1 MSKRIADHEQRRD
14 ALDTSRSF
22 IVQAPAGSGK
32 TTLLIQRY
40 LKLLAI
46 AQQPEEIIAITFT
59 RKAAAEMRNRIMDAF
74 KLATGEMPEQDHE
87 QQLWKIAREAS
98 KRDEQEGWQL
108 RNNPGRLRIQT
119 IDSLTSQLVRMMP
132 MLSQSGGALS
142 PTDRAM
148 PLYREAA
155 RNTLLEIE
163 SRNEWSETVAELLIH
178 LDNNFNK
185 VEELLAGMLG
195 KRDQWLRLIAA
206 GTDQQQRQLLE
217 STLEKLVL
225 DALEQLVKAD
235 TNNIIPQLVEQAHF
249 SAQQLQANNKPQQ
262 DWSCYLEQTDTPLP
276 VAHEISRWQA
286 LAELVL
292 VKSGDTLRKQ
302 ATITIGFPPDY
313 KEEKKTF
320 MALLDQI
327 RQQPELLHAI
337 TQLRKLPA
345 ASYSDDDWH
354 LLSALAELLKIA
366 TAHLKVIFG
375 ERGEVDHIEVA
386 LRAHDALGNSDD
398 PTDLALM
405 LDQRIQHLLVD
416 EFQDTSHGQ
425 YQLLEKLTA
434 GWQPDDGR
442 TLFCVGDP
450 MQSIYRFREADVGLY
465 LDACVNG
472 IGDIQ
477 LQQLSL
483 KVNFRSHHNIVEW
496 VNQAFPA
503 CFPAQPDSN
512 LGAVPYSSSVSFV
525 EEGLAGEV
533 SVHPASS
540 ASKQEEAQKV
550 VDIIKSTPDELKIAI
565 LVRSRSH
572 LEAIIPALRAASI
585 DFRVTETERLNTLP
599 VIGDLCSLVRALH
612 HFGDRVAWMSLLRS
626 PWCGLLLSDLY
637 QLANTIE
644 SGPLWPCLESI
655 DTSLLSDDGTQR
667 LTRFNAIISA
677 SLQHAGR
684 LTLRESTEA
693 VWLALGGRD
702 SLQSGRDLLAVEV
715 FFSTLESLESAG
727 RIEDPQQFDE
737 ALNELYAPAD
747 PDAGDHVEILT
758 MHKSKGLEYDCII
771 LPGLGRGP
779 RHASKEL
786 LQYLQTRDE
795 HGVESLLMTNIEATG
810 DATSPTSSYIRSIN
824 AQRDAFEQQRLL
836 YVATTRAKRRLHL
849 LGHATINTKT
859 GIPNPTRGSLL
870 ASLWPAVKQHFGELT
885 ADDDDNS
892 IDAWQTP
899 DIKRLPADW
908 KARLPDAISQLP
920 SPASTTLIAQ
930 MPEFTWAGELA
941 RHVGTV
947 VHGMLEVIAN
957 EGVEQWNKERIKAS
971 DSLITN
977 WLLSLGCVP
986 HDTAPA
992 VKRVQKALLN
1002 TLDDQRGQWI
1012 LQDHTDAA
1020 CEFGISVRHENGI
1033 RHLIIDRLFTDE
1045 NGERW
1050 IIDYKSG
1057 SHHEADTV
1065 DAFLESEI
1073 ERYRDQLYGYWHALK
1088 KLDGMPSRLA
1098 LYFPMLNAWREIP
1111 APE

>member
-1 MSKRIADHEQRRD
+1 MSNRIADYDQRRD

-46 AQQPEEIIAITFT
+46 AKQPEEIIAITFT

-74 KLATGEMPEQDHE
+74 RLAHGEMPDTDHE

-108 RNNPGRLRIQT
+108 KNNPGRLRIQT

-148 PLYREAA
+148 PLYRDAA
-155 RNTLLEIE
+155 RNTLLDIE
-163 SRNEWSETVAELLIH
+163 SINDWSDYVAELLIH
-178 LDNNFNK
+178 LDNNFQK
-185 VEELLAGMLG
+185 VEELLAGMLA

-206 GTDQQQRQLLE
+206 GTGQQQRQLLE

-225 DALEQLVKAD
+225 DALQQLADAD
-235 TNNIIPQLVEQAHF
+235 TNNIISRLVEHAHF
-249 SAQQLQANNKPQQ
+249 SAQQLQASNKPQQ
-262 DWSCYLEQTDTPLP
+262 DWACYLEEKDTPLP
-276 VAHEISRWQA
+276 VAGEISRWQA
-286 LAELVL
+286 LAELVF
-292 VKSGDTLRKQ
+292 VKSGNTLRKQ
-302 ATITIGFPPDY
+302 ATVTIGFPPDY
-313 KEEKKTF
+313 KDEKNVF

-327 RQQPELLHAI
+327 RDQPELQHALA
-337 TQLRKLPA
+337 QLRRLPA
-345 ASYSDDDWH
+345 ASYSDDDWR
-354 LLSALAELLKIA
+354 LLSALTELLKVA
-366 TAHLKVIFG
+366 TAHLQLIFS
-375 ERGEVDHIEVA
+375 ERGEVDHIEIA
-386 LRAHDALGNSDD
+386 LRAINALGESDD

-425 YQLLEKLTA
+425 YQLLERLTA

-472 IGDIQ
+472 IGNIKLLQ
-477 LQQLSL
+477 LTLN
-483 KVNFRSHHNIVEW
+483 VNFRSHHNIVEW

-503 CFPAQPDSN
+503 CFPAQPDSS
-512 LGAVPYSSSVSFV
+512 LGAVPYSSSVSFIDD
-525 EEGLAGEV
+525 GLAGEV
-533 SVHPASS
+533 SIHAASS
-540 ASKQEEAQKV
+540 ASKQDEAQQV
-550 VDIIKSTPDELKIAI
+550 VDIIKATPSELKIAI

-585 DFRVTETERLNTLP
+585 DFRVTETERLNALP
-599 VIGDLCSLVRALH
+599 VIGDLWSLVRALH
-612 HFGDRVAWMSLLRS
+612 HLGDRVAWMSLLRS

-637 QLANTIE
+637 HLANAIE
-644 SGPLWPCLESI
+644 DGPLWPRLETADS
-655 DTSLLSDDGTQR
+655 SLLSDDGAQR
-667 LTRFNAIISA
+667 LSRFSGIISA
-677 SLQHAGR
+677 ALQHAGR

-702 SLQSGRDLLAVEV
+702 CLQNARDLLAVEV

-727 RIEDPQQFDE
+727 RIEDLQKFDE

-758 MHKSKGLEYDCII
+758 MHKSKGLEYDCVII
-771 LPGLGRGP
+771 PGLGRGQ
-779 RHASKEL
+779 RNASKEL
-786 LQYLQTRDE
+786 LQYLLTRDQ
-795 HGVESLLMTNIEATG
+795 HGHESLLMTSIEATG
-810 DATSPTSSYIRSIN
+810 DATNPTSTYIRSMN
-824 AQRDAFEQQRLL
+824 AQRDAYEQQRLL
-836 YVATTRAKRRLHL
+836 YVATTRAKRHLHL
-849 LGHATINTKT
+849 LGHATPNAKT
-859 GIPNPTRGSLL
+859 GIPNATNGSLL
-870 ASLWPAVKQHFGELT
+870 ASLWPAVKQHFENLP
-885 ADDDDNS
+885 ADDDEN
-892 IDAWQTP
+892 ITGVWQAP

-908 KARLPDAISQLP
+908 EARLPGAITQLP
-920 SPASTTLIAQ
+920 VPASSAVITQT
-930 MPEFTWAGELA
+930 PEFTWAGELA

-947 VHGMLEVIAN
+947 VHGMLERIAN
-957 EGVEQWNKERIKAS
+957 EGLEQWNEERIHAS
-971 DSLITN
+971 DSLINN

-992 VKRVQKALLN
+992 ARRVQKALLN
-1002 TLDDQRGQWI
+1002 TLGDKKGRWI
-1012 LQDHTDAA
+1012 LQPHSDAA
-1020 CEFGISVRHENGI
+1020 CEFGITVRHENGI
-1033 RHLIIDRLFTDE
+1033 RHLVIDRLFTDDG
-1045 NGERW
+1045 GERW

-1057 SHHEADTV
+1057 SHHEAETLDT
-1065 DAFLESEI
+1065 FLESEI
-1073 ERYRDQLYGYWHALK
+1073 DRYRDQLYAYWHALK
-1088 KLDGMPSRLA
+1088 LLDGKPSRLA
-1098 LYFPMLNAWREIP
+1098 LYFPTLQAWREIP